1 VGRKPLIVALL
12 VSTAINLVAVFT
24 FGFYWHESVRGW
36 RGPTPLSPAMQP
48 DINGPFGQLQGRLKL
63 SDAQRDTIWSL
74 ERAMAS
80 RSQPIRQQL
89 FETRGKLMAMMN
101 GPGFD
106 RVRSDSLFRATTAL
120 QDQLEQQVYE
130 NMLSIRPILI
140 PEQRDQLGIL
150 SREFMSSDQ
159 PPDRGPGPGLPPEPG
174 PVPPMGAPGR

>member
-24 FGFYWHESVRGW
+24 FGFYWRESVRGW
-36 RGPTPLSPAMQP
+36 RGPTPLSPEMQP
-48 DINGPFGQLQGRLKL
+48 DINGPFGQLRGRLKL

-74 ERAMAS
+74 EQAMES

-89 FETRGKLMAMMN
+89 FETRGRLMTLIN
-101 GPGFD
+101 GPDLDQG
-106 RVRSDSLFRATTAL
+106 RSDSLFRATTAL

-130 NMLSIRPILI
+130 NMLLIRNILT

-150 SREFMSSDQ
+150 SREFMPGDRS
-159 PPDRGPGPGLPPEPG
+159 PDRGPGPGLPPEPG
-174 PVPPMGAPGR
+174 QAPPMGAPGR